1 MSEKIKERL
10 LNSVIFVL
18 FSLLFVTLSR
28 AWLIRDLFAA
38 NLGDLSFNLYIGV
51 KLATMVCVSGLFII
65 NLYSFSLFKGLRQL
79 LFSLI
84 FLVLLI
90 IVALSLVVS
99 VNDSL
104 PVTLL
109 NRPQLQGVLVFLI
122 LVVMGLLF
130 LKLILIRKT
139 IQLDLPIRRIPFL
152 LIGFV
157 VLMIVAYI
165 WFIKE
170 PRLIKEMEVAL
181 IFILLFSNIMGYLV
195 NYLVDG
201 SRITGN
207 VLFLLIVASVSFFFK
222 QGDTLSTGYEGVLE
236 GAFNLVALVFLLN
249 AFYQEL
255 FTSYLLEVEE
265 LNYQRDLYT
274 ENLKEVVEERTLE
287 LQKANDQLESEI
299 DAARRLQQSLLPM
312 KDIVYSKAS
321 FVSENFPCER
331 LSGDFYDIYSIDED
345 KVGMYILDVSG
356 HGINAALMNIYIYN
370 YIRTN
375 SPLIKR
381 LRGDQPHENLRYLYD
396 EFNKMNFPDHMHV
409 VIFIASYDMKTGVL
423 SYASGGLNVSPILVR
438 ESGEIKLLDDS
449 SGFPICKMADYFT
462 PEYAS
467 AQIQLFGGDRVFFY
481 TDGLLDERQGLNLSM
496 DDLKILLLESLDQ
509 PLVAVDR
516 ALEKRIDPV
525 KNNLVDDISYFILEA
540 K

>member
-122 LVVMGLLF
+122 LVIMGLLF
-130 LKLILIRKT
+130 LKLVLIRKT
-139 IQLDLPIRRIPFL
+139 IQLDLPIRRIPFF